1 MNFRKLKNST
11 MMRRILMVVSI
22 VVFSAGISN
31 AQLIDQKSK
40 KELNKSTNNLI
51 LGIFNPANFSMNH
64 RFEVSVFSSSYG
76 DASVTSY
83 VNSMNYKFNDDLSI
97 SADVSLQYSPYANSI
112 YGSSYSEQLKNDLSG
127 INLSRLSLDYK
138 ISDNSFLKI
147 EYRNIKGSLYDNGLY
162 GYDRYDR
169 FGY

>member
-1 MNFRKLKNST
+1 MNFRKLKTLRMKRLLLIFAILLAST
-11 MMRRILMVVSI
+11 S
-22 VVFSAGISN
+22 ISN
-31 AQLIDQKSK
+31 AQLLDGEKSK

-83 VNSMNYKFNDDLSI
+83 INSMNYKFNDDLSI

-127 INLSRLSLDYK
+127 VSLSRLSLDYK

-147 EYRNIKGSLYDNGLY
+147 EYRNIKGSQYDY
-162 GYDRYDR
+162 GFNDRYDR
-169 FGY
+169 YGFGY